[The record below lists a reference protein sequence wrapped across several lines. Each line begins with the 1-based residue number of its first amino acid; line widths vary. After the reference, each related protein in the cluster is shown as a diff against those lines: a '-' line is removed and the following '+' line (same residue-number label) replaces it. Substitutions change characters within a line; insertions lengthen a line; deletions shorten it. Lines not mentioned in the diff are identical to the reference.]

1 MLFHR
6 NSYNEN
12 TINNNQNII
21 YFKKICREMKSTVF
35 PSSRYIIPRDWFDNI
50 INNNNIILLNNSQF
64 LNEDKTTL
72 NDFIDERNI
81 VLIIYEIMNFIHSTF
96 LYDFIIEVEIYENN
110 NDIAFIK
117 DVKVM
122 RNNEFIEPENG
133 YRNSNNTIKNSYM
146 KYPQFQFAFN
156 NDFQFKEKQS
166 EIISKSDNESV
177 SIISNSKYIYNSTTN
192 KFFDLNIFGKKY
204 IEPIGIKNKSI
215 YCYMISCLQVLISI
229 PEINYFFLYKKYKKQ
244 DQKTLICDDFSDFI
258 SLYKYFQKTNQTC
271 IELPSSIYNICHS
284 ILQKDVMND
293 SEEFFILFLKSIQ
306 EELKTKIK
314 NENNINNKENKLDIE
329 KLWINYRNNNNSFI
343 DGLFTGFIRSSVICN
358 SCKNETYNFEPF
370 MDLSVPIPKKN
381 KSIVQCLNE
390 YFNYE
395 NLDCNYHC
403 EKCKLVTSVSLINI

>member
-215 YCYMISCLQVLISI
+215 YCYMSSCLQVLISI
-229 PEINYFFLYKKYKKQ
+229 PELNYFFLYKKYKKQ
-244 DQKTLICDDFSDFI
+244 NQKTLICDDFSDFI

-293 SEEFFILFLKSIQ
+293 SEEFLILFLKSIQ

-381 KSIVQCLNE
+381 KSILQCLNE

>member
-1 MLFHR
+1 
-6 NSYNEN
+6 
-12 TINNNQNII
+12 
-21 YFKKICREMKSTVF
+21 MKSTVF

-166 EIISKSDNESV
+166 EIISKSDNESI
-177 SIISNSKYIYNSTTN
+177 SIISNSKYIFNSATN

-229 PEINYFFLYKKYKKQ
+229 PELNYFFLYKQYKKQ

-271 IELPSSIYNICHS
+271 IELPTSIYNICHS

-293 SEEFFILFLKSIQ
+293 SEEFLILFLKSIQ

-343 DGLFTGFIRSSVICN
+343 DGLFTGFIRSTVICN

>member
-166 EIISKSDNESV
+166 EIISKSDNESI
-177 SIISNSKYIYNSTTN
+177 SIISDSKYIFNSATN

-229 PEINYFFLYKKYKKQ
+229 PELNYFFLYKKYKKQ

-293 SEEFFILFLKSIQ
+293 SEEFLILFLKSIQ

>member
-244 DQKTLICDDFSDFI
+244 NQKTLICDDFSDFI

-271 IELPSSIYNICHS
+271 IELPTSIYNICHS

-293 SEEFFILFLKSIQ
+293 SEEFLILFLKSIQ

-381 KSIVQCLNE
+381 KSIMQCLNE

>member
-156 NDFQFKEKQS
+156 GEKKLKEEEK

-177 SIISNSKYIYNSTTN
+177 SIISNSKYIYNS
-192 KFFDLNIFGKKY
+192 K
-204 IEPIGIKNKSI
+204 
-215 YCYMISCLQVLISI
+215 
-229 PEINYFFLYKKYKKQ
+229 
-244 DQKTLICDDFSDFI
+244 
-258 SLYKYFQKTNQTC
+258 
-271 IELPSSIYNICHS
+271 
-284 ILQKDVMND
+284 
-293 SEEFFILFLKSIQ
+293 
-306 EELKTKIK
+306 
-314 NENNINNKENKLDIE
+314 
-329 KLWINYRNNNNSFI
+329 R
-343 DGLFTGFIRSSVICN
+343 
-358 SCKNETYNFEPF
+358 
-370 MDLSVPIPKKN
+370 
-381 KSIVQCLNE
+381 
-390 YFNYE
+390 
-395 NLDCNYHC
+395 
-403 EKCKLVTSVSLINI
+403 LV

>member
-229 PEINYFFLYKKYKKQ
+229 PELNYFFLYKKYKKQ

-271 IELPSSIYNICHS
+271 IELPTSIYNICHS

-293 SEEFFILFLKSIQ
+293 SEEFLILFLKSIQ

>member
-166 EIISKSDNESV
+166 EIISKSDNESI
-177 SIISNSKYIYNSTTN
+177 SIISNSKYIFNSATN

-229 PEINYFFLYKKYKKQ
+229 PELNYFFLYKKYKKQ

-306 EELKTKIK
+306 EELKSKIK
-314 NENNINNKENKLDIE
+314 NENNVNNKEIKIDIE
-329 KLWINYRNNNNSFI
+329 KLWMNYRNNNNSFI
-343 DGLFTGFIRSSVICN
+343 DGLFTGIIRSTVICN

>member
-1 MLFHR
+1 M
-6 NSYNEN
+6 
-12 TINNNQNII
+12 
-21 YFKKICREMKSTVF
+21 
-35 PSSRYIIPRDWFDNI
+35 
-50 INNNNIILLNNSQF
+50 
-64 LNEDKTTL
+64 
-72 NDFIDERNI
+72 
-81 VLIIYEIMNFIHSTF
+81 
-96 LYDFIIEVEIYENN
+96 EIYENN

-229 PEINYFFLYKKYKKQ
+229 PELNYFFLYKKYKKQ

-293 SEEFFILFLKSIQ
+293 SEEFLILFLKSIQ

-314 NENNINNKENKLDIE
+314 NENNINNKEIKIDIE
-329 KLWINYRNNNNSFI
+329 KLWMNYRNNNNSFI
-343 DGLFTGFIRSSVICN
+343 DGLFTGFIISSVICN

>member
-12 TINNNQNII
+12 TINNNPKIN
-21 YFKKICREMKSTVF
+21 YLTKICREMKSTVF

-122 RNNEFIEPENG
+122 GNNEFIEPENG
-133 YRNSNNTIKNSYM
+133 YRNSNNAIKNSYM

-229 PEINYFFLYKKYKKQ
+229 PELNYFFLYKKYKKQ

-293 SEEFFILFLKSIQ
+293 SEEFLILFLKSIQ
-306 EELKTKIK
+306 EELKTKIE

-343 DGLFTGFIRSSVICN
+343 DGLFTGFIRSTVICN

-403 EKCKLVTSVSLINI
+403 EKCKLITSVSLINI

>member
-12 TINNNQNII
+12 TINNNPNII

-64 LNEDKTTL
+64 LNDDKTTL

-122 RNNEFIEPENG
+122 GNNEFIEPENG

-204 IEPIGIKNKSI
+204 IEPIGIKNKSL

-229 PEINYFFLYKKYKKQ
+229 PELNYFFLYKKYKKQ
-244 DQKTLICDDFSDFI
+244 DQKTLMCDDFSDFI

-293 SEEFFILFLKSIQ
+293 SEEFLILFLKLIQ

-314 NENNINNKENKLDIE
+314 NENNVNNKENKIDIE
-329 KLWINYRNNNNSFI
+329 KLWMNYRNNNNSFI
-343 DGLFTGFIRSSVICN
+343 DGLFTGIIRSTVICN

-381 KSIVQCLNE
+381 KSIMQCLNE

>member
-177 SIISNSKYIYNSTTN
+177 SIISNSKYIYNSATN

-229 PEINYFFLYKKYKKQ
+229 PELNYFFLYKKYKKQ

-293 SEEFFILFLKSIQ
+293 SEEFLILFLKSIQ

>member
-229 PEINYFFLYKKYKKQ
+229 PELNYFFLYKKYKKQ

-293 SEEFFILFLKSIQ
+293 SEEFLILFLKSIQ

>member
-1 MLFHR
+1 
-6 NSYNEN
+6 
-12 TINNNQNII
+12 
-21 YFKKICREMKSTVF
+21 MKSTVF

-166 EIISKSDNESV
+166 EIISKSDNESI

-229 PEINYFFLYKKYKKQ
+229 PELNYFFLYKQYKKQ

-271 IELPSSIYNICHS
+271 IELPTSIYNICHS

-293 SEEFFILFLKSIQ
+293 SEEFLILFLKSIQ

-343 DGLFTGFIRSSVICN
+343 DGLFTGFIRSTVICN

-403 EKCKLVTSVSLINI
+403 EKCKLITSVSLINI

>member
-244 DQKTLICDDFSDFI
+244 DQKTLICDDFSDII

-293 SEEFFILFLKSIQ
+293 SEEFLILFLKSIQ